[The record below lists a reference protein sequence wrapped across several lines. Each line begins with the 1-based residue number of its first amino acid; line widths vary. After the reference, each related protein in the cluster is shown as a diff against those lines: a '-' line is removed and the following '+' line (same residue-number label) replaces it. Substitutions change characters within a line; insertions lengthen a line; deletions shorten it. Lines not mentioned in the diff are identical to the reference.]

1 MTRPHGEQSLR
12 WLQRG
17 RANENIWSVHV
28 SYVPSRSVSINY
40 ANTEGQILQSLSPG
54 VVWKDDARG
63 SPMRGKDA
71 ASQLTIDWFW
81 LEEQCSVAVKQEK
94 YPVWSFQGLGSSH
107 RGSYKFPV
115 VKIFVHS
122 LTNPVILGLFVGQ
135 FCVVESGILFAMF
148 HFPRVWPDSTR
159 GVWEPPL
166 WVAMT
171 WWGGLILVCRC
182 IICLWL
188 WPLIFG
194 TMLGFLLTCP
204 GWE

>member
-1 MTRPHGEQSLR
+1 MIDDRWSMTRPYGAQSLR

-28 SYVPSRSVSINY
+28 SYVPSMSVSINY
-40 ANTEGQILQSLSPG
+40 ANTESQILQSLSPG

-71 ASQLTIDWFW
+71 TSQLTIDWFW

-159 GVWEPPL
+159 GVWEPSL
-166 WVAMT
+166 WVTMT
-171 WWGGLILVCRC
+171 WWGDS
-182 IICLWL
+182 
-188 WPLIFG
+188 
-194 TMLGFLLTCP
+194 FLFADA
-204 GWE
+204 